1 MTSRL
6 LTLLVTSTSCFTA
19 FALHTGDT
27 IEMGVVLTVMGII
40 FVIALVS
47 IWYFTKS
54 DVGVDEAASSFRPHP
69 ELARF
74 SNFEKTISGSRSRP
88 HLLKR

>member
-1 MTSRL
+1 M
-6 LTLLVTSTSCFTA
+6 
-19 FALHTGDT
+19 HTGDT
-27 IEMGVVLTVMGII
+27 MEMGVVLAVMGIV

-54 DVGVDEAASSFRPHP
+54 DLGVDEAASSFRLHP

-74 SNFEKTISGSRSRP
+74 SNFEKAISDSRS
-88 HLLKR
+88 